1 MQAYTLRSNS
11 PVSLTYSERSSA
23 NRDVPL
29 SKVSKPQ
36 IYSLLDGVSE
46 ASVFYPHLH
55 I

>member
-1 MQAYTLRSNS
+1 MQTHTSRGNS

-23 NRDVPL
+23 NRDVLL

-46 ASVFYPHLH
+46 ASVFYAHLH